1 MLCMLGKC
9 CSLTRINLSNFNTQ
23 NVITMRSMFI
33 KCKSLKYLDISNF
46 NTQNV
51 TEMDSM
57 FKECKS
63 LIKQNVIT
71 NDKKILELLQNL

>member
-1 MLCMLGKC
+1 
-9 CSLTRINLSNFNTQ
+9 
-23 NVITMRSMFI
+23 
-33 KCKSLKYLDISNF
+33 
-46 NTQNV
+46 
-51 TEMDSM
+51 MDNM

>member
-1 MLCMLGKC
+1 MFGKC
-9 CSLTRINLSNFNTQ
+9 SSLTRINLSNFNTQ
-23 NVITMRSMFI
+23 NVTSLISMFI
-33 KCKSLKYLDISNF
+33 KCKSLKYLDLSNF

-51 TEMDSM
+51 IEMDNM